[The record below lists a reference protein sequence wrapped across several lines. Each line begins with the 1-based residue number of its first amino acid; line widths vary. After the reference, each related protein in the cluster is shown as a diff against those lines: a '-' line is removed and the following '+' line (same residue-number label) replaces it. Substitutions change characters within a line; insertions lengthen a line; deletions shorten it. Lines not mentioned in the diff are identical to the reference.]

1 MKTGHLKSLAKP
13 VPVCTVTHVL
23 KKNLDMVLENIK
35 ETAKTK
41 KNEEKSILVP
51 IQNMKEYYSWF
62 GRQSGVVVVQ
72 ENLPNEQG

>member
-51 IQNMKEYYSWF
+51 IQNMKEYYS
-62 GRQSGVVVVQ
+62 
-72 ENLPNEQG
+72 